1 MIATSLLV
9 IDDDPDFNTLVEF
22 ILQHDTN
29 WIILT
34 ASDGAEGLKLAEL
47 QQPGVILL
55 NVVMP
60 KLNGLDIYKLLKS
73 NPDTCNIPIVFVTA
87 MIRMEKIIKAR
98 ITEDT
103 KVIIKPF
110 DIMTLANQ
118 IIIECDRYLIRNN

>member
-22 ILQHDTN
+22 VLQHDTN

-34 ASDGAEGLKLAEL
+34 ASDGAEGLKIAKL
-47 QQPGVILL
+47 QQPGVIFLD
-55 NVVMP
+55 VVMP

-73 NPDTCNIPIVFVTA
+73 HPNTCNIPIIFMTA
-87 MIRMEKIIKAR
+87 MTRMEKIIKAR
-98 ITEDT
+98 ITEDI
-103 KVIIKPF
+103 KVIVKPF